1 MISFTSFSSLSLA
14 ASYFFFIS
22 QNSDWKGDSLSIETL
37 RHDTFGLLQNLENFK
52 LLFLVC
58 QFLLGGL
65 DRCDA
70 VGVLGDR
77 HQAPESVPEKEKKS
91 KCDDMVEST

>member
-1 MISFTSFSSLSLA
+1 MTLLS
-14 ASYFFFIS
+14 
-22 QNSDWKGDSLSIETL
+22 
-37 RHDTFGLLQNLENFK
+37 LLQNLENFK

-91 KCDDMVEST
+91 KCDDMVESTWPIGTSCLRKHRRGECQAEGSVGGNHSYFGS

>member
-1 MISFTSFSSLSLA
+1 MTF
-14 ASYFFFIS
+14 
-22 QNSDWKGDSLSIETL
+22 
-37 RHDTFGLLQNLENFK
+37 FGLMQNLENFK

-70 VGVLGDR
+70 VGVLRNR
-77 HQAPESVPEKEKKS
+77 HQAPESVPKREGAAKVKVLQEYLTDWNQLS
-91 KCDDMVEST
+91 P

>member
-1 MISFTSFSSLSLA
+1 MTF
-14 ASYFFFIS
+14 
-22 QNSDWKGDSLSIETL
+22 
-37 RHDTFGLLQNLENFK
+37 FGLLKNLENFK

-70 VGVLGDR
+70 VGVLRNR
-77 HQAPESVPEKEKKS
+77 HQAPESVPKREGAAKVKVLQEYLTDWNQLS
-91 KCDDMVEST
+91 P